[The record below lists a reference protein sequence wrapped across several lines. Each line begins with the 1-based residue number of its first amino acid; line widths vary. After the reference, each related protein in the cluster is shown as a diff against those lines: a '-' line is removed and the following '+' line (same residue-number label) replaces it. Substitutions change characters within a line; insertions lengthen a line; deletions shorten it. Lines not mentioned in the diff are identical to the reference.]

1 MQQFQG
7 HELVEATNRKSEPNA
22 ATQWEQNWLHPKE
35 APVYP
40 EDCRSILIERVVE
53 NTSNRI

>member
-22 ATQWEQNWLHPKE
+22 ADAIGAELVTPQRSAGLPGRL
-35 APVYP
+35 PVNPY
-40 EDCRSILIERVVE
+40 R
-53 NTSNRI
+53 TSS